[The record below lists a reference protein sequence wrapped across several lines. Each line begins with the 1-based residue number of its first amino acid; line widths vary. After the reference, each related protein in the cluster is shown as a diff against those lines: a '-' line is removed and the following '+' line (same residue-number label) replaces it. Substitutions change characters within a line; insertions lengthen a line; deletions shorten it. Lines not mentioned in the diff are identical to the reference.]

1 MADCD
6 VTDECDV
13 AGALTTAGLA
23 VAARSGRATGV
34 RGFRLK
40 ILYDSGFS
48 PSTMEAGEEE
58 EAGRELTE
66 GAPVAVKAAMEKG
79 SDDTGSGLLGLRDAA
94 WVGAEAALPARAL
107 PDVPVSEDRWALLRA
122 GEVRSSTGDTCGT
135 LSTGRE
141 TEAAV
146 VAAGDGEQP
155 WGLTLRRVRPKR
167 SSLSVMGNILRGLG
181 DSLGAVWLL
190 GAAVLTDRSREGL
203 EGGETETVSA
213 APAPTPVTTATG
225 TAWGCSEDPSTLL
238 CRLSSRSFTV
248 MPVFWKCAWPGSP
261 AFLGDPAGWG
271 EAVGMGRMGLGSGSA
286 PGRASSKPTVDSG
299 LPGLCRPILA
309 RREEAG
315 LGGSSPGC
323 CAGARSKGLTWLN
336 CTGTRPMGPTLP
348 VAPRAEPSTATGTA
362 CTAAGLAAGRATAE
376 LGAPERSGD
385 VDTGTVGLDA
395 GDLVGVAVE

>member
-1 MADCD
+1 MAECD

-23 VAARSGRATGV
+23 VVARRGRATGV

-48 PSTMEAGEEE
+48 PSAKEAGEEE
-58 EAGRELTE
+58 EEAGRALTE
-66 GAPVAVKAAMEKG
+66 GVPVAVKAAMEKG
-79 SDDTGSGLLGLRDAA
+79 SDDTGTGLLGLRDAA
-94 WVGAEAALPARAL
+94 WVGAEAAPPARAL
-107 PDVPVSEDRWALLRA
+107 PDVPVAEDRWALLRA

-146 VAAGDGEQP
+146 VAAEDGEQP

-181 DSLGAVWLL
+181 DSLGAAWLL

-213 APAPTPVTTATG
+213 TG
-225 TAWGCSEDPSTLL
+225 TARGSSEDPSTLL
-238 CRLSSRSFTV
+238 CRLSRRSFTV

-261 AFLGDPAGWG
+261 AFLGDPAGCG

-299 LPGLCRPILA
+299 LPDLCRPLLA
-309 RREEAG
+309 RREEAV

-348 VAPRAEPSTATGTA
+348 VVPRAEPSTATGTA
-362 CTAAGLAAGRATAE
+362 CTAAGLAAGRAMAE
-376 LGAPERSGD
+376 VGAPEGSGD